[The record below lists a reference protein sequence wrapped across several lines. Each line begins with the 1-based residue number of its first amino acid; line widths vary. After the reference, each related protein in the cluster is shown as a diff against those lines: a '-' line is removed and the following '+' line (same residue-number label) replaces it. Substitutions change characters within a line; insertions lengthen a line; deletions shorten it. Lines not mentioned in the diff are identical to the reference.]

1 VRRAARPAPC
11 HVRVAAL
18 VRKYALL
25 FIVLIGVALVVNS
38 ALDFWFSYQ
47 ENKGALVRVQQD
59 TADAAAQRIEQF
71 VDEIE
76 RQFGWITRAR

>member
-1 VRRAARPAPC
+1 MSRPRC
-11 HVRVAAL
+11 RL

-38 ALDFWFSYQ
+38 TLDFWFSYQ
-47 ENKGALVRVQQD
+47 ENKGALVRVQRD
-59 TADAAAQRIEQF
+59 KADAAAQRIEQF

-76 RQFGWITRAR
+76 RQFRWTTRAR